1 MNIYENEGLTVAV
14 EDDEAVTIYAEGVM
28 RIEMTLDEFRSITQA
43 FNTSPYA
50 R

>member
-1 MNIYENEGLTVAV
+1 MNIYENEGLSVTVD
-14 EDDEAVTIYAEGVM
+14 DDEAVTIYVEGVM
-28 RIEMTLDEFRSITQA
+28 RIEMTLDEFRAITQE